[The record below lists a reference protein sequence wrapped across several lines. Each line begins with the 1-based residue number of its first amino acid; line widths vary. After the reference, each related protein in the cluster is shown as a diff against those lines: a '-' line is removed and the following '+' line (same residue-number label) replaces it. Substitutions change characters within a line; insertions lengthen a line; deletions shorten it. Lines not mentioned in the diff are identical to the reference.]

1 MPSVKD
7 DWLRKLRT
15 EIPEVAPEEVAS
27 IAGSGNGGRVTIVDV
42 RETDEYRQGRLPGA
56 VHLPRGFLELEAREK
71 LGSPGGRVIAYCAGG
86 VRSLFAAAALKALG
100 FEDVASMA
108 GGFTRWKQGGLEVA
122 PPDAA
127 PGAPSARREDAGR
140 LPAGILDELRRAV
153 PEVGP
158 DELDRLLGG
167 GAILVD
173 VREADEYRQGHLD
186 GAIHLPR
193 GFLELRAE
201 QVLPDRSARIVAC
214 STSGVRSLL
223 AADTLRRM
231 GYANAVSLRGGYEA
245 WLAAGHAVEVPET
258 LTERE
263 RERYLRHLTIDEVG
277 EAGQLKL
284 RKARVLC
291 VGAGGLGSPAAYY
304 LAAAGVGTLGIVDFD
319 VVDRTNLQRQI
330 LHSDD
335 RVGMRKT
342 ESARRTLLGMNP
354 DITVVTHDER
364 LTSENIDRLFSLY
377 DVIVDGCD
385 NFPTR
390 YLVNDAC
397 VKHGKPNVHGSIYRF
412 EGQVTVFWPGRGPCY
427 RCLYPEPPPPE
438 MAPSCAEA
446 GVLGVLPG
454 VVGNLEAVEAI
465 KIILGIGDLLVGRLL
480 TYDALEARFRELRL
494 RRDPDCPYCAPG
506 RPFPGYVDYNGFCGV

>member
-1 MPSVKD
+1 MSVKD
-7 DWLRKLRT
+7 EWHRKLRA
-15 EIPEVAPEEVAS
+15 EIPEVSPEEVAS
-27 IAGSGNGGRVTIVDV
+27 ILESGNGGKIAIVDV
-42 RETDEYRQGRLPGA
+42 RESEEYRQGRLPGA
-56 VHLPRGFLELEAREK
+56 VHLPRGFLELEAHAR
-71 LGSPGGRVIAYCAGG
+71 LGERKGKIVAYCAGG
-86 VRSLFAAAALKALG
+86 VRSLFAADALRKLG
-100 FEDVASMA
+100 FEDVVSMA
-108 GGFTRWKQGGLEVA
+108 GGFTRWKQSGLDVASPEGPLAHSEEPGG
-122 PPDAA
+122 
-127 PGAPSARREDAGR
+127 
-140 LPAGILDELRRAV
+140 LPAGIDGLLADLRRAV
-153 PEVGP
+153 PEVDPG
-158 DELDRLLGG
+158 EARGLLAG
-167 GAILVD
+167 GATLVD
-173 VREADEYRQGHLD
+173 VRESDEYRQGHLE
-186 GAIHLPR
+186 GAVHLPR

-201 QVLPDRSARIVAC
+201 QVLADRTAKLIAYSA
-214 STSGVRSLL
+214 SGVRSLL

-231 GYANAVSLRGGYEA
+231 GYANAVSLRGGYEG
-245 WLAAGHAVEVPET
+245 WRTAGHAVEVPET

-284 RKARVLC
+284 KKARVLC
-291 VGAGGLGSPAAYY
+291 IGAGGLGSPSAYY
-304 LAAAGVGTLGIVDFD
+304 LAAAGVGTLGIIDFD

-354 DITVVTHDER
+354 DIAVVTHDER
-364 LTSENIDRLFSLY
+364 LTSENVDRLFSQY

-397 VKHGKPNVHGSIYRF
+397 VKHQKPNVHGSIYRF

-494 RRDPDCPYCAPG
+494 RRDPNCPYCAPG
-506 RPFPGYVDYNGFCGV
+506 RAFPGYVDYNFFCGLRH